1 MIKVNSY
8 ELKKIE
14 MRLGKYKSK
23 APVVMSRALNRAAAN
38 ANKNARMKPKSEY
51 NIKSNDVKSTLSIKK
66 ANRSNLGAVVKSKGE
81 KVPLDKFKVSPK
93 QPRPQKPPKVLKVAV
108 KKDGYKKLKSA
119 FVADISGYKVF
130 KRTGKFKIPDKGK
143 YAGKNLK
150 REIIQR
156 IYGPAV
162 PSMLKNKDVRNYIE
176 KEAVDTFHK
185 RLDHEIKRVLE
196 SGK

>member
-8 ELKKIE
+8 ELKKVE
-14 MRLGKYKSK
+14 MSLGKYKSK
-23 APVVMSRALNRAAAN
+23 APVLMSRALNRAATN
-38 ANKNARMKPKSEY
+38 ANKNARMKPKDEY
-51 NIKSNDVKSTLSIKK
+51 NIKSSDVKSTLSIKK

-93 QPRPQKPPKVLKVAV
+93 QPKPQKPPKVLKVAV

-119 FVADISGYKVF
+119 FVADISGSKVF
-130 KRTGKFKIPDKGK
+130 QRTSKSRLPIKR
-143 YAGKNLK
+143 L
-150 REIIQR
+150 
-156 IYGPAV
+156 YGPAV
-162 PSMLKNKDVRNYIE
+162 PSMLKNEDVRERIE
-176 KEAVDTFHK
+176 KEATDTFYK